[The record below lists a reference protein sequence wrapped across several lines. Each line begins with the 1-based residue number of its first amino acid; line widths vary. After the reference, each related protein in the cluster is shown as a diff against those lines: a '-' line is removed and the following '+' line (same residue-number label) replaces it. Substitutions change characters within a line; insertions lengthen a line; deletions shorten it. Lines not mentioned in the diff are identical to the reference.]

1 MGGIKFSII
10 TGAEIMKAY
19 IGIKYYED
27 FRNRNILQK
36 ISLVLENRG
45 YETSC
50 IVRDTEQWGLVKL
63 EPNELMK
70 ATFDEIDSCDIVII
84 DLSEKGVGLGIE
96 AGYAFVKGIPIITI
110 AEEGSDIS
118 TTMQGISRQVFTYR
132 DIDAIEKSLMIDP
145 F

>member
-1 MGGIKFSII
+1 
-10 TGAEIMKAY
+10 MKAY

-27 FRNRNILQK
+27 FRNRNIIEK

-50 IVRDTEQWGLVKL
+50 IVRDTEQWGLVRL
-63 EPNELMK
+63 EPHELMK

-96 AGYAFVKGIPIITI
+96 AGYAFAKGIPIITI
-110 AEEGSDIS
+110 AEEASDIS
-118 TTMQGISRQVFTYR
+118 TTMQGISRQVISYR
-132 DIDAIEKSLMIDP
+132 DIDEIEKRLIIDP
-145 F
+145 V

>member
-1 MGGIKFSII
+1 
-10 TGAEIMKAY
+10 MKAY

-27 FRNRNILQK
+27 FRNRNIIEK

-45 YETSC
+45 YKTSC
-50 IVRDTEQWGLVKL
+50 IVRDTEQWGLVKI
-63 EPNELMK
+63 EPHELMK

-96 AGYAFVKGIPIITI
+96 AGYAFAKGIPIITI

-118 TTMQGISRQVFTYR
+118 KTMEGISRQVFTYR
-132 DIDAIEKSLMIDP
+132 DINEIEKRLIIDP

>member
-1 MGGIKFSII
+1 
-10 TGAEIMKAY
+10 MKAY

-27 FRNRNILQK
+27 FRNRNIIEK

-50 IVRDTEQWGLVKL
+50 IVRDTEQWGLVRL
-63 EPNELMK
+63 EPHELMK

-96 AGYAFVKGIPIITI
+96 AGYAFAKGIPIITI
-110 AEEGSDIS
+110 AEKASDIS
-118 TTMQGISRQVFTYR
+118 TTMQGISRQVITYR
-132 DIDAIEKSLMIDP
+132 DIDEIEKKLIIDP
-145 F
+145 V

>member
-1 MGGIKFSII
+1 
-10 TGAEIMKAY
+10 MKAY

-27 FRNRNILQK
+27 FRNRNIIEK

-50 IVRDTEQWGLVKL
+50 IVRDTEQWGLVRL
-63 EPNELMK
+63 EPHELMK

-96 AGYAFVKGIPIITI
+96 AGYAFAKGIPIITI
-110 AEEGSDIS
+110 AEEASDIS
-118 TTMQGISRQVFTYR
+118 TTMQGISRQVITYR
-132 DIDAIEKSLMIDP
+132 DIDEIEKRLIIDP
-145 F
+145 V